1 MFDFLETIVNELKS
15 YFVTEKISYEITGEC
30 KKCGKC
36 CNYMY
41 SFDTYTEKEF
51 KIMQF
56 LFPAYRRFY
65 IKGKD
70 ENGNLIFA
78 CKYVTEEGL
87 CSVYDKRLKMCRRYP
102 VKRIYRPMKLHEGC
116 GYKVEEKR
124 FEDYLKKGK
133 DEDGNFIFACKYV
146 TKEGLCSVYNKR
158 LKMCRRYPVKRIYRP
173 MKLHEGCGY
182 KVEEKKFEDYLKKGK
197 E

>member
-1 MFDFLETIVNELKS
+1 
-15 YFVTEKISYEITGEC
+15 
-30 KKCGKC
+30 
-36 CNYMY
+36 MY

-65 IKGKD
+65 I
-70 ENGNLIFA
+70 
-78 CKYVTEEGL
+78 
-87 CSVYDKRLKMCRRYP
+87 
-102 VKRIYRPMKLHEGC
+102 
-116 GYKVEEKR
+116 
-124 FEDYLKKGK
+124 KGK

>member
-1 MFDFLETIVNELKS
+1 MGWTTIDSQPPAFDFLETIINELKS

-41 SFDTYTEKEF
+41 SIDTYTEKEF

-133 DEDGNFIFACKYV
+133 D
-146 TKEGLCSVYNKR
+146 KEWER
-158 LKMCRRYPVKRIYRP
+158 
-173 MKLHEGCGY
+173 
-182 KVEEKKFEDYLKKGK
+182 F
-197 E
+197 

>member
-1 MFDFLETIVNELKS
+1 MIIDLIKSVYWEFLS
-15 YFVTEKISYEITGEC
+15 YFVPEKMSYEITGEC

-56 LFPAYRRFY
+56 LYPAYKRFY

-70 ENGNLIFA
+70 NEGNFIFA

-87 CSVYDKRLKMCRRYP
+87 CSVYNKRLAMCKRYP
-102 VKRIYRPMKLHEGC
+102 APRIFYPADLHEGC
-116 GYKVEEKR
+116 GFTVHKKS
-124 FEDYLKKGK
+124 FNDYLKNTQ
-133 DEDGNFIFACKYV
+133 D
-146 TKEGLCSVYNKR
+146 NK
-158 LKMCRRYPVKRIYRP
+158 
-173 MKLHEGCGY
+173 H
-182 KVEEKKFEDYLKKGK
+182 
-197 E
+197 

>member
-70 ENGNLIFA
+70 E
-78 CKYVTEEGL
+78 
-87 CSVYDKRLKMCRRYP
+87 
-102 VKRIYRPMKLHEGC
+102 
-116 GYKVEEKR
+116 
-124 FEDYLKKGK
+124 
-133 DEDGNFIFACKYV
+133 DGNFIFACKYV

-173 MKLHEGCGY
+173 MKLHAGCGY